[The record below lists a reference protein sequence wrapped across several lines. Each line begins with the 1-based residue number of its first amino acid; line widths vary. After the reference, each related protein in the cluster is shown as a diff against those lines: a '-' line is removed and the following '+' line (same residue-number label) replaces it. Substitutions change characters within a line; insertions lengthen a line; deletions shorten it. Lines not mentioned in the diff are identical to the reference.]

1 MPFSV
6 SSLLVCVTQIESDTS
21 RLWPLDW
28 LPFAPQCCSAHIFA
42 RKDCAA
48 QASTTCKFPYFFF
61 FFGGKK
67 EKHLKMSTTFRDLS
81 LH

>member
-1 MPFSV
+1 MPFSI

-28 LPFAPQCCSAHIFA
+28 LPFAPQCCSAHTFA
-42 RKDCAA
+42 RRDCAA
-48 QASTTCKFPYFFF
+48 LSSTICKFQGFFSL
-61 FFGGKK
+61 GKK
-67 EKHLKMSTTFRDLS
+67 EKHLKMSIKFRDVS